1 LVIKN
6 KREVNEMEMQL
17 MEDEKKV
24 VCNALNIYL
33 SELRGEIVKT
43 EKYDMKVDLHRERDI
58 IKKFI
63 ERC

>member
-1 LVIKN
+1 VNQIS
-6 KREVNEMEMQL
+6 REVNEMQL

-43 EKYDMKVDLHRERDI
+43 EKYDMKVDLHKERDI

>member
-1 LVIKN
+1 M
-6 KREVNEMEMQL
+6 EMEL
-17 MEDEKKV
+17 RNEEKKV

-43 EKYDMKVDLHRERDI
+43 EKHDMKVDLHRERDI

-63 ERC
+63 EQC